1 MCIIVKVMKKSY
13 ILVLFAVMLLVT
25 GCDFFRKVVGRP
37 TSDEIEVRR
46 VAVEQD
52 KAQKAELAREQAR
65 LDSLAEVKQ
74 RMMAA
79 KEMETRDSLAA
90 HTALKE
96 KGCVLYDLSS
106 LKGLASGEL
115 AHRYYLIVGSFRD
128 AANADKFMSKIAE
141 DSAMEPVQVHF
152 RTGIVAVGVCPR
164 DKITQMV
171 SVIDEVRTK
180 SFCPKDAWI
189 LVNEQ

>member
-1 MCIIVKVMKKSY
+1 MKKSY
-13 ILVLFAVMLLVT
+13 ILVLFAVMLLIT

-79 KEMETRDSLAA
+79 REMEMRDSLSA

-115 AHRYYLIVGSFRD
+115 AHRYYFIVGSFRD
-128 AANADKFMSKIAE
+128 AANADKFISKIAE

-152 RTGIVAVGVCPR
+152 RTGMVAVGVCPR
-164 DKITQMV
+164 DKISQMV
-171 SVIDEVRTK
+171 SVIDEVRAK